1 MALGDHIRPTA
12 PVAADALLPGDPRR
26 AMELATALM
35 ERPLMSNLNRGLWGY
50 HGTLAGGREL
60 TVQSTGI
67 GGPSGAVVLTELAGH
82 GVRRAIRVGTC
93 TALDPGLA
101 LGTRI
106 VIAAAL
112 GEDGVSAALGAPTP
126 ALPDPALT
134 DALREALPECAE
146 ATVVTTD
153 LLDVSG
159 VVDDWGRL
167 RGTGA
172 AAADMCT
179 APLLALGSRV
189 GVAVGAVLVIA
200 RDAEGR
206 RLADDELDRATLAAG
221 TAAAEALSP
230 AG

>member
-26 AMELATALM
+26 AMELANALM

-50 HGTLAGGREL
+50 HGALADGREL

-67 GGPSGAVVLTELAGH
+67 GGPSAAVVLAELAGH

-101 LGTRI
+101 LGATI

-112 GEDGVSAALGAPTP
+112 GEDGVSAALGTSTP
-126 ALPDPALT
+126 ALPDPVLH

-146 ATVVTTD
+146 AKAVTLD
-153 LLDVSG
+153 LLDVPG
-159 VVDDWGRL
+159 VVDDRARL
-167 RGTGA
+167 LRTGA

-179 APLLALGSRV
+179 APLLALGGRV
-189 GVAVGAVLVIA
+189 GVAVGAVLVVA
-200 RDAEGR
+200 RDTGGA
-206 RLADDELDRATLAAG
+206 RLGDDALDRATLAAG
-221 TAAAEALSP
+221 TAAAGALGP
-230 AG
+230 AR